1 MKLSKTKYLAMP
13 VTPAEKRALNA
24 QGYKVVDVRFAP
36 AGYEEETPKPK
47 RSGKKKQAE

>member
-36 AGYEEETPKPK
+36 AGYEEEAPKPK
-47 RSGKKKQAE
+47 RSRKKKQAE